1 MEVPFLVILT
11 LVNNPV
17 YVKVILVD
25 VEALD
30 NVVKDGNVSTEF
42 DALEADDVPLVLVAV
57 TVKVYVV
64 FAINPATV
72 MGDTPVPVKLPGL
85 LVAV

>member
-30 NVVKDGNVSTEF
+30 NVGVFQVKALLNVVYNC
-42 DALEADDVPLVLVAV
+42 LQLVL
-57 TVKVYVV
+57 
-64 FAINPATV
+64 
-72 MGDTPVPVKLPGL
+72 
-85 LVAV
+85 